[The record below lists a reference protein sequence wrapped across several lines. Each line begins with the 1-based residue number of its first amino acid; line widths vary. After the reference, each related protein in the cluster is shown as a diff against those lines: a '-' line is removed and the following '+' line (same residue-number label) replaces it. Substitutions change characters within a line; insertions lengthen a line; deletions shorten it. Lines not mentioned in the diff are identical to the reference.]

1 MHTAAECDGIRIGTP
16 GGEIAKLVGHGFVGI
31 STAKWTGRH
40 RQGHAG
46 GAHLSASGLFEYDG
60 VVSVNLDCNDWLF
73 VRLRRVG
80 RLKSTLPAESH
91 INLHLDQ
98 EQLKVAKIADKAAA
112 LGRQGSRQAVMI
124 GFVLSSPPDH

>member
-31 STAKWTGRH
+31 STANG
-40 RQGHAG
+40 QDAG

-60 VVSVNLDCNDWLF
+60 VVSVNFDCNDWLF

-98 EQLKVAKIADKAAA
+98 EQLKVAKIAEESEREWLRTRVR
-112 LGRQGSRQAVMI
+112 LGLTKRQR
-124 GFVLSSPPDH
+124 